1 MCHLG
6 LYDYTKQVEEM
17 VKNIDEKTVPKC
29 PKCEG
34 KMFCNIR
41 CDEYFVKGEVFN
53 NGQKNYSEFIK
64 KIQGKKVVL
73 LELGVGF
80 NTPVIIRFPF
90 EKVTSQNENFH
101 LVRLKMNELECIMDI
116 DDKVTLIPGD
126 MEKS

>member
-1 MCHLG
+1 
-6 LYDYTKQVEEM
+6 M
-17 VKNIDEKTVPKC
+17 VKNIDEKTCTIPSKYVPKC
-29 PKCEG
+29 PKCGG

-41 CDEYFVKGEVFN
+41 SDEYFVEGEVFK

-90 EKVTSQNENFH
+90 EKMTSQNENFH
-101 LVRLKMNELECIMDI
+101 LVRLNMNELECIMDLG
-116 DDKVTLIPGD
+116 DKVTLIPGD
-126 MEKS
+126 MAKSLELILC